1 MKTLLAI
8 FSIALVSLNVAAED
22 AAEFGS
28 TMDPIQSESGQNDSN
43 LWKMLDT
50 NKDGYLS
57 KSEAVY
63 STHISDRWE
72 SLDTNNDNQ
81 LDTAE
86 FSQFYSQ

>member
-1 MKTLLAI
+1 MKILIAI
-8 FSIALVSLNVAAED
+8 FSIALVSSSVIAED

-28 TMDPIQSESGQNDSN
+28 TLDPIQSDSGQNDSN

-63 STHISDRWE
+63 STHISDRWDT
-72 SLDTNNDNQ
+72 LDTNHDDR
-81 LDTAE
+81 LDTTE